1 MLMSL
6 LAASL
11 NPMAAAPLIPDVTA
25 DAFELPAD
33 DHVST
38 GEAGVPVSL
47 WNLGKSYGGKRVL
60 NGVGLKIE
68 PGEFIAVIGRSGC
81 GKSTLMRLLAGLEKP
96 DGGEIWFGDD
106 RLDGLNPLA
115 RTMFQEARLLPWR
128 RVVDNVAV
136 GLSGRPGN
144 RRAAA
149 ERALQEVGLSGRE
162 RDWPSVL
169 SGGQRQ
175 RVALARALVSRPRVL
190 ILDEPLGALDALT
203 RISMQHL
210 IERVWLNQ
218 GFTAVMVTHDVSE
231 AVALADRILLIEDG
245 TIALDLPVTLDRP
258 RVRGSAAFAELEG
271 LILNRL
277 FKDHELD
284 GSGI

>member
-11 NPMAAAPLIPDVTA
+11 NPAGAAPLIPDVA
-25 DAFELPAD
+25 PDAFELPVD
-33 DHVST
+33 DHIPT
-38 GEAGVPVSL
+38 GTAGVPVSL
-47 WNLGKSYGGKRVL
+47 WNLGKSFGDKRVL
-60 NGVGLKIE
+60 TDVGLTIE
-68 PGEFIAVIGRSGC
+68 PGEFVAVIGRSGC

-96 DGGEIWFGDD
+96 DGGEIRFGDE

-144 RRAAA
+144 RRVAA

-162 RDWPSVL
+162 RDWPAVL

-218 GFTAVMVTHDVSE
+218 GFTAVMVTHDVGE